1 MSLPALRDGEGFRDS
16 LSFDF
21 ADPQS
26 GASGLVLVELRPAA
40 NRAVALGLV
49 LEQDGE
55 IELSR
60 SEVDLDPP
68 TDWGSVELDGVRVA
82 DDGERAAVALEAE
95 EWDLELEVTRLV
107 GAAFEAGSSFTEGSG
122 LTHEVFSARVDGA
135 WRSGG
140 STTRIATPGRV
151 TRTAGDLDWARIEL
165 IRSLAAVLDD
175 GSLLAVASARPRGA
189 AGHGEEATS
198 AVLLD
203 ADGVVSQF
211 AEPLLSTEYDASGRH
226 RRAGVELWG
235 PDDAAALRG
244 AGTRLG
250 GATVELG
257 DTSLDT
263 AFLSFTLDGA
273 PGTAKYDLVRGT

>member
-1 MSLPALRDGEGFRDS
+1 MSLPIRRDGEGFRDS

-21 ADPQS
+21 ADPES
-26 GASGLVLVELRPAA
+26 GASGLVLVGLRAA
-40 NRAVALGLV
+40 ASRAVALGLV
-49 LEQDGE
+49 LDRDAE

-60 SEVDLDPP
+60 SEVELDPP
-68 TDWGSVELDGVRVA
+68 GDWGDVELDGARVA
-82 DDGERAAVALEAE
+82 DDGARATVAFEAE
-95 EWDLELEVTRLV
+95 GGSLEIEVTRLS
-107 GAAFEAGSSFTEGSG
+107 GAAFEAGSAFSEGSG
-122 LTHEVFSARVDGA
+122 LAHEVFSARVDGA

-140 STTRIATPGRV
+140 STTRIEALGRV
-151 TRTAGDLDWARIEL
+151 TRTAGELDWTRIEL

-250 GATVELG
+250 GAAVELG
-257 DTSLDT
+257 GTSLET